1 MMNTTTVVSMDQH
14 DAHSAVQGLLPW
26 YARGQLDA
34 DDARDVQEHLLQ
46 CAACRAELE
55 AEVPM
60 QAMLSLT
67 ATAPDHASVEAGLAR
82 MRAQMKAQ
90 ASPASRS
97 GSRWL
102 PWALGLQGC
111 AIAVLL
117 TMVAVQTTRVETP
130 AQYKGLA
137 SGEQPAKAEA
147 LIMFR
152 ADASELRIREV
163 LQAHGASLVGGPTE
177 SGAYLLHLDPSPKT
191 LDSLRAEPVVTLVES
206 LEPGARR

>member
-1 MMNTTTVVSMDQH
+1 MMTNSTVVSMEQD
-14 DAHSAVQGLLPW
+14 DPHSAVQGLLPW
-26 YARGQLDA
+26 YARGQLDEA
-34 DDARDVQEHLLQ
+34 DARDVQAHLLQ

-55 AEVPM
+55 AEGPM

-67 ATAPDHASVEAGLAR
+67 ATAPDHASVEAGLVR
-82 MRAQMKAQ
+82 MRKQMKAQ

-117 TMVAVQTTRVETP
+117 TIVVVQTQVAPP
-130 AQYKGLA
+130 AVYKGLA

-152 ADASELRIREV
+152 ADASELRIRAV
-163 LQAHGASLVGGPTE
+163 LQAHGATLVGGPTE
-177 SGAYLLHLDPSPKT
+177 SGAYLLHLDASPKT
-191 LDSLRAEPVVTLVES
+191 LDSLRAESVVTLVES
-206 LEPGARR
+206 LGPGARR